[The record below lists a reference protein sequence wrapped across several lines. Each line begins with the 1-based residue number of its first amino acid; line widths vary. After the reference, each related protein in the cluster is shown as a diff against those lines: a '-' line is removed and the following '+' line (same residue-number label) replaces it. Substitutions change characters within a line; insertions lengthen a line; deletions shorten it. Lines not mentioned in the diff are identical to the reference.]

1 MTWSTFYL
9 VCFVVGLAFSVLSV
23 AGGLGKFHVPAR
35 WHVPHFLGHHSGPM
49 FGPRGHLPVTS
60 AGHTVHF
67 GTVARGASAV
77 RSSHVSLFNFSSIM
91 AFLAW
96 FGGTGFLLTRYSDL
110 WTVATFAV
118 AMAGGLAAAAV
129 VFLFL
134 VKVLLAH
141 ETELDPA
148 DFDRTGVLGKVNVS
162 IRAGGT
168 GEIVFS
174 QAGSRHAAGAR
185 SEDGRAVPKGTEV
198 IITRYEKGIAYVRSY
213 DDMAGESDAPPRASE
228 ATRK

>member
-1 MTWSTFYL
+1 
-9 VCFVVGLAFSVLSV
+9 
-23 AGGLGKFHVPAR
+23 
-35 WHVPHFLGHHSGPM
+35 
-49 FGPRGHLPVTS
+49 
-60 AGHTVHF
+60 
-67 GTVARGASAV
+67 
-77 RSSHVSLFNFSSIM
+77 M

>member
-1 MTWSTFYL
+1 
-9 VCFVVGLAFSVLSV
+9 
-23 AGGLGKFHVPAR
+23 
-35 WHVPHFLGHHSGPM
+35 
-49 FGPRGHLPVTS
+49 
-60 AGHTVHF
+60 
-67 GTVARGASAV
+67 
-77 RSSHVSLFNFSSIM
+77 
-91 AFLAW
+91 
-96 FGGTGFLLTRYSDL
+96 
-110 WTVATFAV
+110 
-118 AMAGGLAAAAV
+118 V

-213 DDMAGESDAPPRASE
+213 DDMAGENEALQRAPEAS
-228 ATRK
+228 RK